1 MNTDNPTPP
10 SRKQEILAAALQCFN
25 EHGFAASTIDMIRE
39 RSGASVGSVYHH
51 FGNKDRIGEE
61 LYRNAMDE
69 YHGLLQTMLAK
80 AVSAEEGVKALTY
93 AYVDW
98 VANNPEQA
106 RFVLYSRGQLAK
118 TGAGDGLTQQT
129 QSHLSLIRDWFKPR
143 IAAGQIKK
151 LPAECYASLVLGAA
165 HDYARLW
172 LTQRAKTNIK
182 QFRQVFADAAW
193 LAVKPEN

>member
-1 MNTDNPTPP
+1 MNTEKP
-10 SRKQEILAAALQCFN
+10 SRKQEILAAALHCFN

-51 FGNKDRIGEE
+51 FGNKDSIGEE

-69 YHGLLQTMLAK
+69 YHGLLQAMLAN
-80 AVSAEEGVKALTY
+80 ATNAEEGVKALTCSY
-93 AYVDW
+93 IDW

-106 RFVLYSRGQLAK
+106 RFVLYSRGQLAQ
-118 TGAGDGLTQQT
+118 TSAGGTLKQQT
-129 QSHLSLIRDWFKPR
+129 QSHLGLIRDWFQPR

-172 LTQRAKTNIK
+172 LTQRAKTDIK
-182 QFRQVFADAAW
+182 LFREIFADAAW
-193 LAVKPEN
+193 LALKPE